1 MSCKYKT
8 GVYQIK
14 NLVNDKVY
22 IGSASRVTKHGCSYG
37 FTGRFSKHLSM
48 LKNNKHHSKYLQ
60 NAWNK
65 YGEKNFKFE
74 ILAECP
80 SEYCLKLEQ
89 WFIDNLNPEYN
100 MNPNAS
106 SCLGRKL
113 TKEHK
118 VKIGLGNKGKFVSQN
133 TKDKISFSNRAENNP
148 DRGKAISKALLGKT
162 KQRRCGIK
170 MSEQGKFNNRDKR
183 RTHKSITRLSLDDVR
198 EIKFRLK
205 NKEKATI
212 IVSDYKCSYSSIMDI
227 KHDRSFKDIKIK
239 NE

>member
-8 GVYQIK
+8 GDYQIK

-22 IGSASRVTKHGCSYG
+22 IGSASRVIKHRCSYG
-37 FTGRFSKHLSM
+37 FAGRFSKHLSM

-89 WFIDNLNPEYN
+89 WFIDNLKPEYN

-118 VKIGLGNKGKFVSQN
+118 LKISLGNRGKFVSQETRN
-133 TKDKISFSNRAENNP
+133 KLAFSNSAINNP
-148 DRGKAISKALLGKT
+148 EKGKRISEGRKGCTLS
-162 KQRRCGIK
+162 KQGRID
-170 MSEQGKFNNRDKR
+170 NRDKR
-183 RTHKSITRLSLDDVR
+183 RSHKSITKLTLKNVK
-198 EIKFRLK
+198 EIKLRLK
-205 NKEKATI
+205 NKEKATT
-212 IVSDYKCSYSSIMDI
+212 IVCDYECSYSSIMDI
-227 KHDRSFKDIKIK
+227 KHGRSFKDIKIK